1 MHDQPRY
8 EPLEQSGFFANG
20 MASRPSVEG
29 TVARGQLRIDSHLY
43 EGRVNGEL
51 VDTFPFAIS
60 AEVLARGQERYNIY
74 CSPCHDHL
82 GYGQGMIVRRGLRP
96 PPSFHIDRL
105 RQLPVGHYYDV
116 ITNGLGAMYSYSERL
131 RPEDRWAI
139 VAYVRTLQLSQNIAI
154 DDVPEPSHQKLLEI
168 E

>member
-1 MHDQPRY
+1 
-8 EPLEQSGFFANG
+8 
-20 MASRPSVEG
+20 
-29 TVARGQLRIDSHLY
+29 
-43 EGRVNGEL
+43 
-51 VDTFPFAIS
+51 
-60 AEVLARGQERYNIY
+60 
-74 CSPCHDHL
+74 
-82 GYGQGMIVRRGLRP
+82 MIVRRGLRP